1 MSQRKTNRFKTD
13 HLLSEVCSAAQVV
26 ELIIVRARFGL
37 GVRRLGSEESMTGA
51 LLGLLPLAV
60 PESDQGIQLLP
71 LLHFLL
77 GGQRTCRAR
86 FKSD

>member
-13 HLLSEVCSAAQVV
+13 YLLSKVCPAAQVV

-37 GVRRLGSEESMTGA
+37 GVRRLGSEESMTRS
-51 LLGLLPLAV
+51 LLGLLSLAV

-71 LLHFLL
+71 LFHFLL
-77 GGQRTCRAR
+77 GGQRTRRAR

>member
-37 GVRRLGSEESMTGA
+37 GVRRLGSEEAMTGA

-77 GGQRTCRAR
+77 GGQRTRRAR

>member
-1 MSQRKTNRFKTD
+1 MSQMKTNRFKTD
-13 HLLSEVCSAAQVV
+13 HLLPEVCSAAQVV

-77 GGQRTCRAR
+77 GGQRTC
-86 FKSD
+86 